1 MSNIVYLKLIGEQQ
15 GDISD
20 GCGTIASVGNRWQQ
34 NYVNEI
40 FVFFFG
46 GRGKEY
52 RQRYEPTGINIQ

>member
-1 MSNIVYLKLIGEQQ
+1 MSNIVYLKLTGEQQ

-34 NYVNEI
+34 NHVNEI

-46 GRGKEY
+46 AGVTNTGKGTNL
-52 RQRYEPTGINIQ
+52 QGL